1 MSAKPVLVLEEVSVS
16 LGRGGHPVTPVQQV
30 SLTVGEGEAL
40 GLVGESG
47 CGKSLTLRAIA
58 GLLPRGG
65 TTQGRLRLGLDGR
78 EPQAYEPERQRGRGI
93 AMIFQEPMT
102 ALNPTM
108 RAGDLIAEPM
118 RVRGISRAAA
128 RRRAIELMAQVGIP
142 DAARRAR
149 AWPHEFSGGLRQ
161 RVMIAAALATDPQLL
176 LCDEPTTA
184 LDTIVQDQILEL
196 IAEQKRERNLSV
208 VFVTHDLAVVA
219 KISERIAVMYA
230 GQIVETGLT
239 GEVLSAPGHPYT
251 EALLR
256 SVPSFEQRAGRLSGI
271 PGHPP
276 DPHAFPAGCRF
287 ADRCPYAQE
296 DCRTRAPTLTPLAPA
311 RFGEG
316 HASAC
321 LHPELLGIA
330 ETEAHV

>member
-1 MSAKPVLVLEEVSVS
+1 MSSKPVLLVEDMSVS
-16 LGRGGHPVTPVQQV
+16 LGRGRHEVTPVQHV
-30 SLTVGEGEAL
+30 SLTVGQGEAL

-58 GLLPRGG
+58 GLLPRGARMA
-65 TTQGRLRLGLDGR
+65 GRLRLGLDGGG
-78 EPQAYEPERQRGRGI
+78 PTVYDPVKQRGQGI

-118 RVRGISRAAA
+118 RVRGIGRVAA
-128 RRRAIELMAQVGIP
+128 RRRAVELMEQVGIP

-161 RVMIAAALATDPQLL
+161 RVMIAAAFATEPRLL

-196 IAEQKRERNLSV
+196 IADQKRERDLSV

-219 KISERIAVMYA
+219 QITERIAVMYA
-230 GQIVETGLT
+230 GQIIEIGATE
-239 GEVLSAPGHPYT
+239 EVLSTPGHPYT
-251 EALLR
+251 EALLH
-256 SVPSFEQRAGRLSGI
+256 SAPSFEERAGRLSGI
-271 PGHPP
+271 RGHPP
-276 DPHAFPAGCRF
+276 DPHAFPTGCRF
-287 ADRCPYAQE
+287 ADRCQYAQP
-296 DCRTRAPTLTPLAPA
+296 DCRASDPKLTALAQA
-311 RFGEG
+311 RFGDG
-316 HASAC
+316 HRSAC
-321 LHPELLGIA
+321 LHAELVGAA
-330 ETEAHV
+330 ETEARA